1 MFLSEITHRKNGREI
16 FNMYCVCCLEKF
28 PSSDNTDNQMIAER
42 EELQFTEKERNEINS
57 AKPIVDINQS
67 EPCQVSITNSNEIKE
82 EQISN
87 ETTNNNILI
96 EKCGHKLHKKCWKK
110 CIKQFKKYP
119 LCYENMNMIEDNN
132 SFTERRVG
140 NAVFMIQKRINSCYL
155 SNYSLS
161 PYSLMIY
168 KTKDDCDD

>member
-1 MFLSEITHRKNGREI
+1 
-16 FNMYCVCCLEKF
+16 MYCVCCLENF

-87 ETTNNNILI
+87 ETTNII
-96 EKCGHKLHKKCWKK
+96 
-110 CIKQFKKYP
+110 F
-119 LCYENMNMIEDNN
+119 
-132 SFTERRVG
+132 
-140 NAVFMIQKRINSCYL
+140 
-155 SNYSLS
+155 
-161 PYSLMIY
+161 
-168 KTKDDCDD
+168 

>member
-1 MFLSEITHRKNGREI
+1 M
-16 FNMYCVCCLEKF
+16 
-28 PSSDNTDNQMIAER
+28 
-42 EELQFTEKERNEINS
+42 
-57 AKPIVDINQS
+57 
-67 EPCQVSITNSNEIKE
+67 
-82 EQISN
+82 
-87 ETTNNNILI
+87 
-96 EKCGHKLHKKCWKK
+96 HKKCWKK